1 MGWFSLWIFPRILNM
16 SVLWEV
22 QFCGLSWFFFQWSLV
37 RWHHKDSSRNIWKLY
52 FAAIPVSTRDV
63 FMLHVEAKR
72 EHERL
77 KELKYRISLWINT
90 HIVCSLQISRK
101 QFYQISIET
110 FLQRTSQS
118 SRIVCIGFF
127 YFYFH
132 HNVWWQ
138 LRLFDIKYF
147 WASFTLALTLAGSLF
162 NEKLL

>member
-1 MGWFSLWIFPRILNM
+1 MRWFSLWIFPRILNM

-63 FMLHVEAKR
+63 FMLHVACKLTENTNGINR
-72 EHERL
+72 ESL
-77 KELKYRISLWINT
+77 FELIPISFVL
-90 HIVCSLQISRK
+90 CRSLANNSIRYLSRHS
-101 QFYQISIET
+101 FRGLRNLRELYV
-110 FLQRTSQS
+110 L
-118 SRIVCIGFF
+118 VLF

-132 HNVWWQ
+132 RNVWWQ

-147 WASFTLALTLAGSLF
+147 WASFALALTLAGSLF